1 MNIKIHTYPDGRADH
16 LDPYDQI
23 LRINDKGDFVLQQ
36 AGEGLRDGDQYAIP
50 PQVKL
55 PARKVSDVMRYFA
68 TKGLTHTWSSDLD
81 GKLDYV
87 EIHQEGKFDPLVRY
101 PFNGDCFTSLVQAI
115 EHIMDQDEL

>member
-1 MNIKIHTYPDGRADH
+1 MNIKIHTYPDRRADH
-16 LDPYDQI
+16 LAPYDQI
-23 LRINDKGDFVLQQ
+23 LRINDRGDFVLQQ

-55 PARKVSDVMRYFA
+55 PARKVSDVMQYFA
-68 TKGLTHTWSSDLD
+68 TNKLTHTWSGDLD

-101 PFNGDCFTSLVQAI
+101 PFNGDCFTTLVQAI

>member
-23 LRINDKGDFVLQQ
+23 LRINDEGEFIIQQ
-36 AGEGLRDGDQYAIP
+36 AGEGLRDGDRYAIP

-68 TKGLTHTWSSDLD
+68 TKGLTHTWSTDLD

-87 EIHQEGKFDPLVRY
+87 EIHVESKFDPLLRY
-101 PFNGDCFTSLVQAI
+101 PFNGDCFTSLVEAI
-115 EHIMDQDEL
+115 EYVMDQDEL

>member
-1 MNIKIHTYPDGRADH
+1 MVVLI
-16 LDPYDQI
+16 I
-23 LRINDKGDFVLQQ
+23 LTPMTRSCGSNDTGDFVLQQ